1 MEMQSAIGEL
11 ENAINSYKRGRSFLD
26 YTLPAE
32 LRLMASLDGRMIY
45 QRLSRY
51 DLAFESIAKQ
61 QVIQRWS
68 QPDLKADSYDDK
80 RKPLQRTSV

>member
-11 ENAINSYKRGRSFLD
+11 ENAINSYKQAHSFLD

-32 LRLMASLDGRMIY
+32 LMLMASLDGRIY
-45 QRLSRY
+45 HRLSPY
-51 DLAFESIAKQ
+51 DLALESITK

-68 QPDLKADSYDDK
+68 QPDLKAVSCNDK